1 MINFF
6 KLKISAFTILVI
18 GIIASFGILMSVI
31 IYSFLGANQLFEN
44 FTWVEHTYK
53 VQHKLEIITSLIS
66 EAESAKRGYLIT
78 GQKDFLQHYMQTRK
92 QITHEIVL
100 IEELKKSDKPQLTK
114 LMDLENLIIQRLQS
128 LDSLIALKSHHPDLP
143 IERFSEVVS
152 MGKVYMRNIR
162 VLNNQIADEEDKLL
176 LQRKGLAYHN
186 LSNISIAIIGA
197 GFWSL
202 VIICLV
208 IFIFRKDVIRS
219 NRISKELRE
228 LDAQKN
234 KFFSIISHDLRNP
247 VNAVKQLSA
256 FLRADPLPDGEV
268 KAIGKMIDNS
278 ILKVSN
284 LLEDLLNWGR
294 LQMNRVEFKLEKF
307 DLSILV
313 RDSIDLLHQNAL
325 TKNIKVNAQVPI
337 GTMVEADRNMIQT
350 AIRNLLSNAIKF
362 TLKGGNIDFTI
373 MRYPDFIKLIIAD
386 NGIGMDEGI
395 QQNLFRIDKAQS
407 QQGTENEFGTGLGLI
422 LCKEFVEKNGGTI
435 EVESQPDKGT
445 TIFFTIPVG

>member
-1 MINFF
+1 M
-6 KLKISAFTILVI
+6 I
-18 GIIASFGILMSVI
+18 GIVASFGILMSVI

-66 EAESAKRGYLIT
+66 EAESLKRGYLIT
-78 GQKDFLQHYMQTRK
+78 GQKDFLHHYMQTRK

-114 LMDLENLIIQRLQS
+114 LMELENLIIQRLQS
-128 LDSLIALKSHHPDLP
+128 IDSLIALKSHHPDLP
-143 IERFSEVVS
+143 IERFSEVIS
-152 MGKVYMRNIR
+152 MGKVYMHNIR

-176 LQRKGLAYHN
+176 LQRKGLAYNN

-208 IFIFRKDVIRS
+208 IFIFRKDVLRS

-268 KAIGKMIDNS
+268 KVIGKMIDNS

-307 DLSILV
+307 DLGVLV
-313 RDSIDLLHQNAL
+313 NDGVDLLHQNAL
-325 TKNIKVNAQVPI
+325 IKNIKVNAQVPI

-350 AIRNLLSNAIKF
+350 VIRNLLSNAIKF
-362 TLKGGNIDFTI
+362 TLKGGSIDFTI
-373 MRYPDFIKLIIAD
+373 KRYPDFIKLIIAD
-386 NGIGMDEGI
+386 NGIGMDEI
-395 QQNLFRIDKAQS
+395 VQQNLFRIDKAQS

-435 EVESQPDKGT
+435 EVESQPNKGT